1 MQTSV
6 FDTLLEELA
15 DEQDASKKDLLRRLI
30 KSEREKEQFERE
42 KERLEREKERL
53 EREKEQI
60 KLESETAILKKDLH
74 ARTMELLSLK
84 GGLTARSLLEYYA
97 QEVRRETN
105 SMNPT
110 KTILGNVD
118 RLHNNSA
125 TAAHLLQIVQKC
137 SPESANFCGRF
148 LADLYSQLS
157 GKVHN
162 PKWNGP
168 GILVTQLADKKQR
181 CVVTK
186 LAEKADLDV
195 VFDDYDL
202 EDPDDKNEGDQ

>member
-1 MQTSV
+1 
-6 FDTLLEELA
+6 
-15 DEQDASKKDLLRRLI
+15 
-30 KSEREKEQFERE
+30 
-42 KERLEREKERL
+42 
-53 EREKEQI
+53 
-60 KLESETAILKKDLH
+60 
-74 ARTMELLSLK
+74 MELLSLK

-125 TAAHLLQIVQKC
+125 TAAHLLQIVQQC

-162 PKWNGP
+162 LKWNGP
-168 GILVTQLADKKQR
+168 GILVTQPVDEKQR

-186 LAEKADLDV
+186 LAEKAGLDV